1 MGTSSANTSS
11 RKENPLCVISKFLQ
25 IFRFSHPWY
34 FLKFVAAKRNSKGI
48 WISRQKIHVISRMT
62 KAENKLKLVKNMQS
76 AVSYF
81 LNELAESIIRS
92 VPTFLLV
99 LYIDTENYRIPK
111 NINWVMKL
119 NIPSITF
126 YAMKGNILWKLIL

>member
-1 MGTSSANTSS
+1 
-11 RKENPLCVISKFLQ
+11 
-25 IFRFSHPWY
+25 
-34 FLKFVAAKRNSKGI
+34 
-48 WISRQKIHVISRMT
+48 MT

-111 NINWVMKL
+111 NIN
-119 NIPSITF
+119 
-126 YAMKGNILWKLIL
+126 

>member
-1 MGTSSANTSS
+1 
-11 RKENPLCVISKFLQ
+11 
-25 IFRFSHPWY
+25 
-34 FLKFVAAKRNSKGI
+34 
-48 WISRQKIHVISRMT
+48 
-62 KAENKLKLVKNMQS
+62 
-76 AVSYF
+76 
-81 LNELAESIIRS
+81 
-92 VPTFLLV
+92 V